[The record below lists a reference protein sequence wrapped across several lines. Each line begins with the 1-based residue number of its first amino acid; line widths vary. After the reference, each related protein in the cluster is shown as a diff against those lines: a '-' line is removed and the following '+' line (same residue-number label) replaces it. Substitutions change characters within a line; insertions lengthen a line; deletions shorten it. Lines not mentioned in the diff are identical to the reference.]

1 MSDGIGSVQAQNALM
16 TAQKAPRFSNKM
28 NIEKARSVSQDFEA
42 FFLSQML
49 QPMFSEVKPAEP
61 FGGGP
66 AEGMWRTMQVNEY
79 GKAIARSGGIGIAD
93 AVFKEMIKLQE
104 GS

>member
-16 TAQKAPRFSNKM
+16 TAKTAPKIGNNM
-28 NIEKARSVSQDFEA
+28 NIERARSTAQDFEA

-49 QPMFSEVKPAEP
+49 QPMFSDIKAEDP

-66 AEGMWRTMQVNEY
+66 AEGMWRTMQVDEY

-93 AVFKEMIKLQE
+93 SVFKEIIKLQE
-104 GS
+104 GA